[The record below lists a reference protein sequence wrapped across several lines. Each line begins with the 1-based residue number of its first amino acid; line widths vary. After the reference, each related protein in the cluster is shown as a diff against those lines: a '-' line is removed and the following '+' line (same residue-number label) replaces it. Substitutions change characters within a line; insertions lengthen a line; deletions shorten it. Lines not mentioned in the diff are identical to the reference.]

1 MNRNTTIALVLI
13 LLTVIFFNSRF
24 YYEKIR
30 QKPYPYDRKGQVTQQ
45 VEPADTTVADTGGRD
60 TAGQARGEG
69 SGGDTLAQAD
79 TGRAERGPT
88 PPEQEAEAVAV
99 DTAETAEA
107 GADTIWVETDR
118 LVAGISERGARIV
131 SLRMK
136 QYQYRNEREGREDS
150 LIQLIPQGT
159 PGGAGLKIDTE
170 DYASVVFEAATDAG
184 RITVGEGESKTVTF
198 VGETPGGREIRKT
211 FGFESGSYLIEL
223 AVESNALA
231 GRNVTVS
238 WAGGITESEWGVGG
252 QSGRYDRRSAHL
264 FDGEDVEKFQKK
276 KEQSI
281 DRTGM
286 YKWVGLTSKYFLVS
300 LIGNESRENDVR
312 IWSFA
317 DTITRADPKAG
328 NMNFAFSWTRMADGT
343 REAYEIYAGPMQIER
358 LREIDVGLQKV
369 LFGGWRWFLWA
380 DKWFPW
386 LCQMMLGM
394 LIGLYGV
401 FRDYGV
407 AILLVTLVVKVIT
420 YPLSLSSMKSMARMK
435 EVQPKITA
443 IRERYKSDARK
454 MNEEL
459 MELYRKEGINPFNPG
474 CLPMFLQMPIL
485 ISLFVVLRK
494 AIELR
499 GASTV
504 LVPWVNDLS
513 QAEVLFTLP
522 FSIPGYGSNFAL
534 IPIVMAAL
542 TFVQNKMTM
551 KDPNQKAMVY
561 VMPIVMLVLF
571 NNFPAGLVMYW
582 TFSSALGLVQQRL
595 IERARERVTGGGTK
609 NEGTKTAK
617 RPTTVAGRKRR

>member
-1 MNRNTTIALVLI
+1 MII

-24 YYEKIR
+24 YYENIR
-30 QKPYPYDRKGQVTQQ
+30 QKPYPYDRKGGEVTQQ
-45 VEPADTTVADTGGRD
+45 VQPADTVAGDTGEGGEERFSPRTEEREDTGGEEQAQTGREDQTTEGDIAAD
-60 TAGQARGEG
+60 TARPEVA
-69 SGGDTLAQAD
+69 AAD
-79 TGRAERGPT
+79 T
-88 PPEQEAEAVAV
+88 V
-99 DTAETAEA
+99 
-107 GADTIWVETDR
+107 WVETDR
-118 LVAGISERGARIV
+118 MVVGISEQGGRIV

-136 QYQYRNEREGREDS
+136 EYQYRNGEKGREDS
-150 LIQLIPQGT
+150 LIELIPRESAA
-159 PGGAGLKIDTE
+159 GGAGVRIDT
-170 DYASVVFEAATDAG
+170 DDDSSVVFEALSEQDT
-184 RITVGEGESKTVTF
+184 IVVGEDESETVTF
-198 VGETPGGREIRKT
+198 VGRTAGGEEIRKE
-211 FGFESGSYLIEL
+211 FGFEGGSYLIDL
-223 AVESNALA
+223 AVESSALP

-238 WAGGITESEWGVGG
+238 WAAGITESEWGVGD

-264 FDGEDVEKFQKK
+264 YDGQDVEKFQKK
-276 KEQSI
+276 KETSVE
-281 DRTGM
+281 RSGM
-286 YKWVGLTSKYFLVS
+286 YKWIGLTSKYFLVS
-300 LIGNESRENDVR
+300 LIGNEARDNDVR
-312 IWSFA
+312 IWSFS
-317 DTITRADPKAG
+317 DTIARADPKAG
-328 NMNFAFSWTRMADGT
+328 NLNFAFSWTRMADGT
-343 REAYEIYAGPMQIER
+343 REEYQIYAGPMQIER
-358 LREIDVGLQKV
+358 LREIDAGLDKV
-369 LFGGWRWFLWA
+369 LFGGWRWFFWA

-386 LCQMMLGM
+386 LCQMMLMM
-394 LIGLYGV
+394 LIGLHAV

-435 EVQPKITA
+435 EVQPKIAA
-443 IRERYKSDARK
+443 IRERYKADARK

-522 FSIPGYGSNFAL
+522 FRIPGYGSNFAL

-595 IERARERVTGGGTK
+595 IERARARVSGGGGKAEAAKPAARRAVTK
-609 NEGTKTAK
+609 KQ
-617 RPTTVAGRKRR
+617 R